1 MSNNKPILLI
11 ELVRSSSFSETEK
24 WLPVFQMQI
33 AYNMKSIRK
42 EICSQQI
49 CLVVR
54 FTPLTSVIRMTRIY
68 NRPHLCDKSML
79 YLWHS
84 IIIHLSIEYC
94 RNVRSSSSRK
104 QVTHEYLH
112 AINRFPTISQHPGVY
127 GKLCPQSPW
136 SQRNSLQHT
145 PNAF

>member
-11 ELVRSSSFSETEK
+11 ELVRSSSFSEIEK

-33 AYNMKSIRK
+33 AYNMKSIWK

-79 YLWHS
+79 YLWAFDHYS
-84 IIIHLSIEYC
+84 FVHRILQKCTIE
-94 RNVRSSSSRK
+94 
-104 QVTHEYLH
+104 E
-112 AINRFPTISQHPGVY
+112 AG
-127 GKLCPQSPW
+127 
-136 SQRNSLQHT
+136 NS
-145 PNAF
+145 